1 MKTPP
6 FNQQILRV
14 DLASTLGRA
23 YDIVV
28 GKNILSRAGELI
40 SEKLG
45 ARRCL
50 IVTDE
55 NVAPLYLE
63 QNESALTGAG
73 HQLSQSIILP
83 AGEQTKSWAQLQNLV
98 EKFAAQ
104 GSDRKTLIV
113 ALGGG
118 VIGDLTGFAAS
129 IYMRGVDFI
138 QIPTTLLAQVDSS
151 VGGKTAIDTSFGKNT
166 IGSFF
171 QPQLVLSDVETLK
184 TLPRRQ
190 VLAGY
195 GEIVKYGLVMSA
207 PFFDWCCE
215 NGKALI
221 DGNEEKRIEAI
232 HQSCT
237 FKTQIVKEDE
247 REAGRRAL
255 LNFGHTFGHALE
267 SWTGFNDTL
276 LHGEAIAIG
285 SVMAFHLSAEM
296 GLCDKSAAKRIEKHF
311 KEMGLPTSPP
321 ELSYDSDKLM
331 ELMQQD
337 KKTEN
342 GKLNLILAKGIGQGF
357 VAKDVEASL
366 VHDFWDRF
374 LGKNT

>member
-1 MKTPP
+1 MNTAPSD
-6 FNQQILRV
+6 IRTLRV
-14 DLASTLGRA
+14 DLTETAQRS

-28 GKNILSRAGELI
+28 GKNILNRAGKLV
-40 SEKLG
+40 SERLG
-45 ARRCL
+45 TRRCL

-63 QNESALTGAG
+63 RTESALSAAG
-73 HQLSQSIILP
+73 HSLSQSVILP
-83 AGEQTKSWAQLQNLV
+83 AGEKTKSWPYLQNLV
-98 EKFAAQ
+98 EQFAAQ

-118 VIGDLTGFAAS
+118 VMGDLTGFAAS

-171 QPQLVLSDVETLK
+171 QPQLVLTDIETLK

-195 GEIVKYGLVMSA
+195 GEIVKYGIVMSA
-207 PFFDWCCE
+207 PFFDWCYE

-221 DGNEEKRIEAI
+221 DGDEEKRIEAI
-232 HQSCT
+232 HQSCA
-237 FKTQIVKEDE
+237 FKAQIVKEDE

-255 LNFGHTFGHALE
+255 LNLGHTFGHALE
-267 SWTGFNDTL
+267 SWTGFSDTL
-276 LHGEAIAIG
+276 LHGEAVVIG
-285 SVMAFHLSAEM
+285 CVMAFQLSAEI
-296 GLCDKSAAKRIEKHF
+296 GLCNESDVARIEKHF
-311 KEMGLPTSPP
+311 KKMGLPTSPP
-321 ELSYDSDKLM
+321 KMSYDSDKLM
-331 ELMQQD
+331 QLMQQD

-357 VAKDVEASL
+357 VAKDVETAL
-366 VHDFWDRF
+366 VRAFWDRF
-374 LGKNT
+374 TK